1 VHVQRA
7 VARVRE
13 ADRRE
18 VRLCDVLDVSGSH
31 VLAMYGPLK
40 GGATGLGEPT
50 GALVKVCVC
59 LCLCLCI
66 SLSLSE
72 CMYVCVYVCVCV
84 CIAIY
89 IP

>member
-1 VHVQRA
+1 MYTLYVHLQRA

-40 GGATGLGEPT
+40 GGVTGLGEPT

-59 LCLCLCI
+59 L
-66 SLSLSE
+66 SFSF
-72 CMYVCVYVCVCV
+72 YVCIYVHHCSRSLT
-84 CIAIY
+84 Y
-89 IP
+89 E